1 MLRELQTGDVAT
13 ASAAARRTGQSS
25 SRSQCACFGEQT
37 ATGSAPGSFVDLT
50 ADLAWLTA
58 RPLSD
63 FVLDQHLP
71 ATAERGAA
79 TSLFTAWV
87 INQAIGALIGQG
99 FTPERAE
106 RHLTAEGADAGISR
120 HAVGLCILSRLTAR

>member
-1 MLRELQTGDVAT
+1 LYA
-13 ASAAARRTGQSS
+13 
-25 SRSQCACFGEQT
+25 
-37 ATGSAPGSFVDLT
+37 GSPGTFVDLA

-58 RPLSD
+58 RPLND

-71 ATAERGAA
+71 APAERGAA
-79 TSLFTAWV
+79 TSLFEALV

-99 FTPERAE
+99 YTPEQAE

-120 HAVGLCILSRLTAR
+120 HAVGLRILAGLNAR